1 MALMLVNTYLSIRL
15 IRLLTVIKDAQVLR
29 VFVCD
34 ILRDYNIE
42 ERSFLVPSPAKK
54 LTARLEAS
62 FNHET
67 RLNFVFSALL

>member
-1 MALMLVNTYLSIRL
+1 MALMLVN
-15 IRLLTVIKDAQVLR
+15 TVIKDAQVLR

>member
-34 ILRDYNIE
+34 ILRDNNIE
-42 ERSFLVPSPAKK
+42 ERSFLVPSPAEK

-62 FNHET
+62 LDHET
-67 RLNFVFSALL
+67 RLNLIFSALL